1 MTKPVSTFANGSS
14 HNHVPADGAV
24 AYRGAWSASDNPNR
38 PGTREWVTWDA
49 DFWAEH
55 DASFVDDSS
64 DGIESGYG
72 NWYDTDA
79 VSQGMYDDDPSPY
92 DGNYSEM

>member
-1 MTKPVSTFANGSS
+1 MSNGNDSTPQFGRI
-14 HNHVPADGAV
+14 
-24 AYRGAWSASDNPNR
+24 AYRMAFGPGDNPFTT
-38 PGTREWVTWDA
+38 GSDAHREWDR

-55 DASFVDDSS
+55 DDASAAAPVPTGDE
-64 DGIESGYG
+64 DGIEAGYG
-72 NWYDTDA
+72 DYLDIDA